1 MPKHFIN
8 PTKLPVDQSF
18 SKADLDT
25 PILAVDLDKMDA
37 NVAKISQG
45 TRDFEVQWRPHC
57 KGHKSSQIA
66 SRLVDAGAIG
76 ATCAKLAEAEVMVRG
91 GVTDVLIANLIV
103 GEAKLKRLANLC
115 KEGDPIVCIDH
126 LDQANP
132 MSEVM
137 SREGVE
143 CRAIIEVNIGL
154 DRVGCSPQATLQLA
168 RQLHALPGIKFA
180 GIMGYEGHLLT
191 IEDQDE
197 KRIKIEQALKLLADN
212 AEQLK
217 AAGIPCDIVSCGGTG
232 SYLLSRMQPG
242 ITELQAGG
250 GMFMDQFY
258 EQQCQ
263 VTGMQKALTI
273 VATVVGRP
281 SSDRAII
288 DAGKKTLHVEYEP
301 AIVVGRDD
309 ITVER
314 LSAEHGELKLT
325 GEAQNLKIGERI
337 ELVPGYADMTCVLHD
352 FFYVFQGDT
361 LVDIWPLEARGLLQ

>member
-1 MPKHFIN
+1 MTIDLSV
-8 PTKLPVDQSF
+8 PTEPSADI
-18 SKADLDT
+18 SKEDLDT
-25 PILAVDLDKMDA
+25 PVLCLDLDAMEA
-37 NVAKISQG
+37 NIKVVAANLAEYNI
-45 TRDFEVQWRPHC
+45 QWRPHS
-57 KGHKSSQIA
+57 KAYKSPIIA
-66 SRLVDAGAIG
+66 RKLIDAGAIG
-76 ATCAKLAEAEVMVRG
+76 VTCAKLGEAEVMANE
-91 GVTDVLIANLIV
+91 GVTDILVANLIV
-103 GEAKLKRLANLC
+103 GEKKLRRLAALT
-115 KEGDPIVCIDH
+115 KIADPIVCIDH
-126 LDQANP
+126 IDQLTT
-132 MSEVM
+132 MSEIM
-137 SREGVE
+137 QQEGTE
-143 CRAIIEVNIGL
+143 CRAIIEINIGL
-154 DRVGCSPQATLQLA
+154 DRVGIEPGEPTLALA
-168 RQLHALPGIKFA
+168 KAIHAAPGVKFA

-314 LSAEHGELKLT
+314 LSAEHGELKLA